1 MRYAILAAAII
12 AATFAG
18 TASAQMQGG
27 PQVQGTERYCAQSRD
42 GASARC
48 LFRTMDQCE
57 EAVKSAQ
64 SQYGDCIE
72 NPKGSKM

>member
-1 MRYAILAAAII
+1 MRYAILAAALI

-27 PQVQGTERYCAQSRD
+27 QQVQGAERYCAQSRD
-42 GASARC
+42 GGSLRC

-57 EAVKSAQ
+57 ETVKGSQ
-64 SQYGDCIE
+64 SQYGNCIE
-72 NPKGSKM
+72 NPKGGKM